1 MNFVLRAWRYICRNI
16 TKTIL
21 LAVTFFVIGNLVVLG
36 LGISQAADNAKILTR
51 RQMRA
56 AVSYEVDYNAYY
68 NYVTSLT
75 DQDEIDKANKNYPQL
90 DIDIANKIAKDS
102 RIKAYNFMQTG
113 TVYSIGFE
121 NVPVGNEDAKGE
133 QTTMT
138 DENGNVVEYQEPN
151 IQILANNSPN
161 MIELEEGTFTVTDG
175 SMFTQNDLDQSKNVC
190 LITKD
195 LADLNNLHV
204 GDSITFSLLDSVTK
218 KDITDAGISEDS
230 LDTSVDIIGIFTTTR
245 EVDQSSDEF
254 KWMSPWQSPK
264 NVILMPMTSFAQA
277 SYDVG
282 RASMDYYR
290 QQYPDAFTDTD
301 AEDYTLKTVSQ
312 PSSIIFLLDDPLS
325 VDQFVKDYTPLLSEY
340 TMLNAN
346 NEAFQKMARP
356 LDTLSFF
363 ADIIVAIVMVNA
375 VIIISLVTALTLKTR
390 EYEIGVLLSLGV
402 SKFKIVVQLFME
414 LMIIALIGFSLAVAS
429 GSMIAGKVG
438 DAVLKFQT
446 DTDAQYASS
455 EDDSMYY
462 DFSTGSD
469 YFTTVT
475 QDDLFSKYHVSVS
488 PTLIL
493 EIYLLGTGVVFIA
506 IVIPAF
512 MIMRLNPKQILM
524 EQN

>member
-1 MNFVLRAWRYICRNI
+1 MNFVVRAWRYICRNI

-36 LGISQAADNAKILTR
+36 LGISQAAENAKILTR

-68 NYVTSLT
+68 EYVSSLT
-75 DQDEIDKANKNYPQL
+75 DQDEIDAAYKNSPQL
-90 DIDIANKIAKDS
+90 DLDTAEKIAKDS

-113 TVYSIGFE
+113 IAYAIGFDHI
-121 NVPVGNEDAKGE
+121 PLGNEDTKG
-133 QTTMT
+133 TSTML
-138 DENGNVVEYQEPN
+138 DENGNEVEYQDPN

-161 MIELEEGTFTVTDG
+161 MIELTDGTFTVTDG
-175 SMFTQNDLDQSKNVC
+175 DMFTQNDLDQAKNVC

-195 LADLNNLHV
+195 LADANNLHV
-204 GDSITFSLLDSVTK
+204 GDSISFSLLDSTTK
-218 KDITDAGISEDS
+218 KGIVDTGVPEDS
-230 LDTSVDIIGIFTTTR
+230 LNATVDIIGIFTTTR
-245 EVDQSSDEF
+245 EVDQTSDEY

-264 NVILMPMTSFAQA
+264 NVILMPMTAFAQI

-282 RASMDYYR
+282 KLSMDYYR
-290 QQYPDAFTDTD
+290 QQYPDQFTDTD
-301 AEDYTLKTVSQ
+301 TEDYSLKTVSQ

-325 VDQFVKDYTPLLSEY
+325 VDQFVKDYTPMLGEY

-363 ADIIVAIVMVNA
+363 ANIIVAIVMVNA

-402 SKFKIVVQLFME
+402 SKFKIVVQLFLE

-446 DTDAQYASS
+446 DTDAQYTSGDDTQDYNYSS
-455 EDDSMYY
+455 
-462 DFSTGSD
+462 GSD

-475 QDDLFSKYHVSVS
+475 QEDLFSKYHVSVS
-488 PTLIL
+488 PLLIL
-493 EIYLLGTGVVFIA
+493 EIYLLGTGVVFVS